1 MTVIGD
7 ATRNT
12 MIMFYLPKREIN
24 MKLSDEMSQ
33 VQFSGVGGESAYL
46 GMMAQVVKEQGPLL
60 W

>member
-24 MKLSDEMSQ
+24 MKRNELGLVLWGGWGVCLSWNDGASC
-33 VQFSGVGGESAYL
+33 
-46 GMMAQVVKEQGPLL
+46 
-60 W
+60 